1 MILRQVCHLGRESM
15 KEGINI
21 WVQANL
27 EKSEPM
33 LQSLEIRLSRRD
45 EKICIFVFLE
55 FKIIK

>member
-1 MILRQVCHLGRESM
+1 M